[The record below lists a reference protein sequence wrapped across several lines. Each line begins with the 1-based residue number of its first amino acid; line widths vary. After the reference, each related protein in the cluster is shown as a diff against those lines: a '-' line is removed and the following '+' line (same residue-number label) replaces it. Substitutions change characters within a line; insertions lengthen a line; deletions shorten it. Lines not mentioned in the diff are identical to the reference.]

1 MLFNFNRKTIM
12 STKKTVLSQI
22 PRDLRREDDNETTK
36 VHIIESD
43 VWYT

>member
-1 MLFNFNRKTIM
+1 M
-12 STKKTVLSQI
+12 STKKTVLPQI
-22 PRDLRREDDNETTK
+22 LQDLRREDDNETTT